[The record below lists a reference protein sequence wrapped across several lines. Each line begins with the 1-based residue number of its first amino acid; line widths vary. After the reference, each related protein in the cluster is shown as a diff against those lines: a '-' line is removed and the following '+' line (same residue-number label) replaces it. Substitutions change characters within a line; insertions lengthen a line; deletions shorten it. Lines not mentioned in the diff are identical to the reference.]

1 MWQSNHNLASL
12 IGSRICHDLISP
24 IGAIC
29 NGIELLSLEGKPVSP
44 ELALI
49 SESVENANARIR
61 FLRVAFGLA
70 GPDQVMG
77 KSEIATILN
86 DISAGARVEFDW
98 TPTREYP
105 RTRVQEVFLALQ
117 CFESAMPQGGTV
129 SVTTADDIDRWEI
142 SGPADTTR
150 PATEL
155 WEALEDPAQQ
165 ATIQPAHV
173 QFALLPAL
181 LTDRGRRI
189 TLESAPGELT
199 IRF

>member
-29 NGIELLSLEGKPVSP
+29 NGLELMSLDGRPVSP

-49 SESVENANARIR
+49 SESVDNASARIR
-61 FLRVAFGLA
+61 FLRVAFGMA
-70 GPDQVMG
+70 SAEQMMG
-77 KSEIATILN
+77 RSEITSILD
-86 DISAGARVEFDW
+86 DISSGARVQFDW
-98 TPTREYP
+98 TPACEYP
-105 RTRVQEVFLALQ
+105 RARVQEVFLALQ

-129 SVTTADDIDRWEI
+129 TVTRSEDDRWEI
-142 SGPADTTR
+142 SGPAEAHRPDPQLWQALADPAR
-150 PATEL
+150 PA
-155 WEALEDPAQQ
+155 D
-165 ATIQPAHV
+165 IQPAQV

-189 TLESAPGELT
+189 AVEVRPGEIVL
-199 IRF
+199 RF